1 MTANVDLLLPMLGAC
16 FAAMLAPSLMRSA
29 PIYDLRELALRQ
41 RIEAPIESVSAAAEP
56 AEAPRRRR
64 RFARL
69 LPLFGVA
76 VPLE

>member
-1 MTANVDLLLPMLGAC
+1 VELLLPMLGAC
-16 FAAMLAPSLMRSA
+16 FAAMLAPSLLRSA
-29 PIYDLRELALRQ
+29 PIYDSLRELASR
-41 RIEAPIESVSAAAEP
+41 RVEAPLESLSAADEL
-56 AEAPRRRR
+56 AEAPRPRR